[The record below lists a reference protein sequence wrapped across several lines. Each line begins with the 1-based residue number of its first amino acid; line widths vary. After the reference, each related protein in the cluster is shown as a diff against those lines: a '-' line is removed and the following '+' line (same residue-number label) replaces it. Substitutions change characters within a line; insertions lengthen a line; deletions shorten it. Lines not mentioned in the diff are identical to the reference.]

1 MKVLYL
7 QNPNPKCVC
16 VCVLTVLSDPMAAP
30 LYYSSS
36 LERGENL
43 SVSIARELHRQTL
56 FTVLQCNFTAI
67 NPHHGGGWG
76 QRVQDGRSWRVK
88 KWAQSMHPFLSIPL
102 SLTAITTSV
111 FLWLAPR
118 DTTTKIH
125 WKVHLNSW
133 NLKHSQKHFLTLS
146 FSISQPPQ
154 HIQTLKRSPTNFSSS
169 THRVL
174 CSFISAS
181 PHGLSAPIASSQEV
195 IMTGTL

>member
-67 NPHHGGGWG
+67 NPHHGAGVGAEG
-76 QRVQDGRSWRVK
+76 SGRTQLEGEEMGTEYAS
-88 KWAQSMHPFLSIPL
+88 LSFYP
-102 SLTAITTSV
+102 
-111 FLWLAPR
+111 
-118 DTTTKIH
+118 
-125 WKVHLNSW
+125 
-133 NLKHSQKHFLTLS
+133 TLS
-146 FSISQPPQ
+146 DLLLPLQCFSD
-154 HIQTLKRSPTNFSSS
+154 
-169 THRVL
+169 
-174 CSFISAS
+174 
-181 PHGLSAPIASSQEV
+181 
-195 IMTGTL
+195 